1 MTKIEIW
8 PGHAFYRALWPG
20 LLSLLWPGL
29 GHIYVGHWYLG
40 IAIFVVEQSLE
51 ILLLAI
57 TNVLPPQPV
66 IVALWLLALAVLRI
80 AIAFDAIRRIR
91 LGRKDVVRSWYRSTW
106 FAAAIMIAVSVAGQY
121 SRVPN
126 AITAWHGSIIRT
138 DANSPTLVRDDR
150 VLTSTRLPEPSP
162 GYGQMVTFSNPR
174 HHRGVEYMARIVGL
188 PGDHVR
194 LKDGIVFVNDRPM
207 TRQPHDLP
215 AHLKSKR
222 YAATVRQYE
231 ETLPNGQSYMV
242 LEDTKAPP
250 KDIAPTLVSPDHVFV
265 INDRRG
271 SYDLEYAGIVPAAN
285 IRAEVK
291 LMIWPASG
299 DYGRFLSPVR

>member
-66 IVALWLLALAVLRI
+66 IVALWLLALAALRI
-80 AIAFDAIRRIR
+80 AIAFDAIRRMR
-91 LGRKDVVRSWYRSTW
+91 LGRKDGARPWYRSTW
-106 FAAAIMIAVSVAGQY
+106 FAAAIMIATSVALQI
-121 SRVPN
+121 SRVSQS
-126 AITAWHGSIIRT
+126 ITGWQGRPILS
-138 DANSPTLVRDDR
+138 DENSPTLVRGDR
-150 VLTSTRLPEPSP
+150 ILSNTRLSEASP
-162 GYGQMVTFSNPR
+162 GYGEIVTFSNPR
-174 HHRGVEYMARIVGL
+174 DRGIEYTARIVGL
-188 PGDHVR
+188 PGDRIH
-194 LKDGIVFVNDRPM
+194 LKDGVLYLNDSPVP
-207 TRQPHDLP
+207 RQPRELAPRLRGHRWSDTL
-215 AHLKSKR
+215 
-222 YAATVRQYE
+222 RQYE
-231 ETLPNGQSYMV
+231 ETLPNGRSYTV
-242 LEDTKAPP
+242 LHDTKVVP
-250 KDIAPTLVSPDHVFV
+250 KDIAST
-265 INDRRG
+265 
-271 SYDLEYAGIVPAAN
+271 IVPAGQVFVFPDNRIYSLDYIPGTVPVAN

-299 DYGRFLSPVR
+299 DYGRLLSPIR